1 MNKLKKFAVAAAA
14 VLVLSG
20 CGSNGGG
27 AEEAPQGDRYITQ
40 EFGSEELVYEPATT
54 DVDVSQFNNSPAL
67 VAKAIGDDGCSW
79 GEDQYDTYGDMRH
92 VDCGDIEISVFPSA
106 DAVVMPDYGSE
117 FYAYQAENVLIG
129 AYDKADVEAAV
140 AALTDQ

>member
-1 MNKLKKFAVAAAA
+1 MNVSKTVIAAAA
-14 VLVLSG
+14 ALALTGCSG
-20 CGSNGGG
+20 GS
-27 AEEAPQGDRYITQ
+27 EKSPQVDRYITQ
-40 EFGSEELVYEPATT
+40 EFGSEEPVYDDAST
-54 DVDVSQFNNSPAL
+54 DIDVSQFNDSPAL
-67 VAKAIGDDGCSW
+67 VAKAIGDTGCSW

-129 AYDKADVEAAV
+129 AYDREIVEEAV
-140 AALTDQ
+140 EVLSNQ